1 MSDLSDILKE
11 SNHTV
16 VMTGAGMSTES
27 GLPDFRSSTGLWKNR
42 DPAALASVDAME
54 HHRGD
59 FFEFYRSRIEALHGV
74 EPNAGHRILAK
85 WEEQSIVQS
94 VITQNVD
101 GLHQQA
107 GSRNTAELHGSI
119 AGLRCHSC
127 GHETEN
133 SRYLEHDTTCP
144 VCGGFL
150 RPSIVLFG
158 EMLPEQAIA
167 TAQQEAARADLFLVL
182 GTSLT
187 VAPAS
192 HFPAEAKQQGA
203 RLAIV
208 NQTPTDMDDE
218 ADLLI
223 QGENIST
230 VLSEADACLQD
241 GP

>member
-1 MSDLSDILKE
+1 MSELADLLRE

-16 VMTGAGMSTES
+16 VMTGAGMSTGS
-27 GLPDFRSSTGLWKNR
+27 GLPDFRSNTGLWQNR

-54 HHRGD
+54 HHRDD

-74 EPNAGHRILAK
+74 EPNEGHRILAD
-85 WEEQSIVQS
+85 WEKQGWVQN
-94 VITQNVD
+94 VITQNAD

-119 AGLRCHSC
+119 AGLHCHSC
-127 GHETEN
+127 GHPAEN
-133 SRYLEHDTTCP
+133 SRYPDYDTACP

-150 RPSIVLFG
+150 RPNIVLFG
-158 EMLPEQAIA
+158 EILPEKAIT

-192 HFPAEAKQQGA
+192 HFPLEAKQQGA
-203 RLAIV
+203 RLVII
-208 NQTPTDMDDE
+208 NQTPTEMDEE
-218 ADLLI
+218 ADLVFH
-223 QGENIST
+223 GEKIST
-230 VLSEADACLQD
+230 VLREADACLQD